1 VKHADVAV
9 IGAGPIGLAVAWQ
22 CALLG
27 REVTVFDDGQLGAWH
42 ASAGMIAPVAE
53 AAFGESALTALL
65 VESTRRWRGFAEG
78 LGREIGY
85 HERGSLMVGLTGDDH
100 AEIER
105 FVSYQESLG
114 LPVERLGGAQL
125 RNREPMLS
133 PRVRGGAYA
142 VTDAQVDPLL
152 LHQALTAACLE
163 TQVEIRLGRV
173 DRLADLR
180 ADVIVVAAGTGSA
193 ALVDLPIRPVRGETL
208 RLRLVDQPLRHMV
221 RGFVEGRHVYLV
233 PRAQGEIVVGATSS
247 EETRSEPLAGGV
259 HTLLR
264 DAFALLP
271 ELEHAAF
278 LGVTVGFRPGTPS
291 NAPYLGELPARGGTR
306 VVVAAGHY
314 RNGIA
319 LTPIT
324 ATAIARLVVDGS
336 APDEIV
342 SFAPP
347 GGAPA

>member
-1 VKHADVAV
+1 MKHADVVV
-9 IGAGPIGLAVAWQ
+9 IGAGPIGLSVAWQ

-27 REVTVFDDGQLGAWH
+27 RSVTVFDDGQLGAWH

-65 VESTRRWRGFAEG
+65 VESTRRWPGFVRA

-85 HERGSLMVGLTGDDH
+85 HERGSLMVGLTGDDLV
-100 AEIER
+100 EIER

-114 LPVERLGGAQL
+114 LPVERLGGAAL
-125 RNREPMLS
+125 RSREPMLS

-142 VTDAQVDPLL
+142 VTDAQVDPGLL
-152 LHQALTAACLE
+152 RQALTAACLE
-163 TQVEIRLGRV
+163 AKVEIRAGRIE
-173 DRLADLR
+173 RLADLR
-180 ADVIVVAAGTGSA
+180 ADVIVVAAGTGTA

-208 RLRLVDQPLRHMV
+208 RLRLLDQPLRHMV

-233 PRAQGEIVVGATSS
+233 PRAHGEIVVGATSS
-247 EETRSEPLAGGV
+247 EETRTEPIAGGV
-259 HTLLR
+259 HALLR

-278 LGVTVGFRPGTPS
+278 LEVTVGFRPGTPS
-291 NAPYLGELPARGGTR
+291 NAPYLGELPTQGGAR
-306 VVVAAGHY
+306 VVVASGHY

-324 ATAIARLVVDGS
+324 AVAIAQLVVDGT
-336 APDEIV
+336 APDEIAP
-342 SFAPP
+342 FAPP
-347 GGAPA
+347 GGVLA